1 LQRYIVRRVAALAAT
16 LVFVSL
22 LVFAVVRVLPGDP
35 ALIILGLE
43 ANADSVARVRQE
55 LGLDRPIAVQYAQWV
70 GRALRGDLG
79 RSIQYDLP
87 VSTLILTRLTV
98 TLPLT
103 LLAAGLM
110 IAAAI
115 PLGVFAA
122 TRHRRWGDY
131 LTMTLSQLGV
141 AVPGFWA
148 GLLLILFFS
157 VYLGWVRAGGFDGW
171 GQGFWPALRS
181 LLMPAAAL
189 GLFQFAVLARTTRS
203 AVLEVLREEYVKTAR
218 AKGLAERRVLFRHA
232 LRNALIPTVTIVGLQ
247 FGTLL
252 GGAVIVETVFARQG
266 LGRMIVTGIL
276 QKDFPSVQG
285 AVLVTTLI
293 YVVLARNSIIFA
305 HNIVGYVI
313 IAAICG
319 VALGW
324 QTLLLIPGLALVLVN
339 CAWMCLLVAIL
350 CLRYR
355 DFQQLIASL
364 LQIAVFVTPV
374 FWEPAMLQGKRAV
387 IVDVNLLHHM
397 VELIRQPLLG
407 KVPSALSW
415 GFCIAFALAGWILTF
430 WLFSRKRHRLAYW
443 F

>member
-1 LQRYIVRRVAALAAT
+1 MQRYVFRRVFALAAT

-55 LGLDRPIAVQYAQWV
+55 LGLDRPMPVQYAQWV

-131 LTMTLSQLGV
+131 LTMTLSQIGV

-157 VYLGWVRAGGFDGW
+157 VHLGWVRAGGFDGW

-218 AKGLAERRVLFRHA
+218 AKGVAERRVTVPPRAAERADPGGHGGGRPARLDRGRQHRAGGRVLPAGRRPPAAGRHQRRA
-232 LRNALIPTVTIVGLQ
+232 TA
-247 FGTLL
+247 
-252 GGAVIVETVFARQG
+252 GGAG
-266 LGRMIVTGIL
+266 G
-276 QKDFPSVQG
+276 
-285 AVLVTTLI
+285 
-293 YVVLARNSIIFA
+293 
-305 HNIVGYVI
+305 
-313 IAAICG
+313 
-319 VALGW
+319 
-324 QTLLLIPGLALVLVN
+324 
-339 CAWMCLLVAIL
+339 
-350 CLRYR
+350 
-355 DFQQLIASL
+355 
-364 LQIAVFVTPV
+364 
-374 FWEPAMLQGKRAV
+374 RAV
-387 IVDVNLLHHM
+387 RGLDDH
-397 VELIRQPLLG
+397 G
-407 KVPSALSW
+407 
-415 GFCIAFALAGWILTF
+415 G
-430 WLFSRKRHRLAYW
+430 
-443 F
+443 